1 MTFPT
6 ICYFYGNTT
15 EKMAKF
21 RTNHAR
27 QDQSA
32 AGGNIVKVGLFAAI
46 VGGLFYV
53 FNLFTGQQP
62 ASDPAVEQEE
72 EYINEEYD
80 REGFYLPTSTT
91 GQIIQHKYFTLS
103 YSEEHEQAEWVA
115 YVLTQERLNSPW
127 VERVD
132 DFMPDPMVKTRSATP
147 DDYRGSGYDR
157 GHLAP
162 VADFSFNEEAMRET
176 FYMSNISPQSRNFN
190 QGIWR
195 ELEELTRNWAKK
207 FKKLYVVTGPVL
219 TQKPKGRVGDNDVSV
234 PQAYYKIL
242 LDLSEPE
249 IKAIAFLLPNEVNYE
264 PLYKFAVAIDEVEA
278 VTGID
283 FFSEL
288 LEDREEEA
296 LESDFNVDLWQFS
309 KQKYDLRVNSWNK
322 R

>member
-1 MTFPT
+1 
-6 ICYFYGNTT
+6 
-15 EKMAKF
+15 MAKF
-21 RTNHAR
+21 RTNHSK
-27 QDQSA
+27 QSKTN

-46 VGGLFYV
+46 VGGLFYI
-53 FNLFTGQQP
+53 FNLFTGNVPP
-62 ASDPAVEQEE
+62 ADDPTVDQEK

-80 REGFYLPTSTT
+80 EGRYYLPGGTD
-91 GQIIQHKYFTLS
+91 GQIIRHKYYTLS

-115 YVLTQERLNSPW
+115 YVLTRERLSVPW
-127 VERVD
+127 VQRVD
-132 DFMPDPMVKTRSATP
+132 DFMPDPKVRTQSATP

-157 GHLAP
+157 GHLVP
-162 VADFSFNEEAMRET
+162 VADRSFSEEAMQET

-219 TQKPKGRVGDNDVSV
+219 TQRPKGRVGDNGVSI
-234 PQAYYKIL
+234 PQSYYKVL

-249 IKAIAFLLPNEVNYE
+249 IKAIAFLLPNQVNYD
-264 PLYKFAVAIDEVEA
+264 PLYEFAVSIDEVEEL
-278 VTGID
+278 TGID

-288 LEDREEEA
+288 LDDNEEEE
-296 LESDFNVDLWQFS
+296 LESSFNIDLWQFS
-309 KQKYDLRVNSWNK
+309 KKKYDLRVKQWNN